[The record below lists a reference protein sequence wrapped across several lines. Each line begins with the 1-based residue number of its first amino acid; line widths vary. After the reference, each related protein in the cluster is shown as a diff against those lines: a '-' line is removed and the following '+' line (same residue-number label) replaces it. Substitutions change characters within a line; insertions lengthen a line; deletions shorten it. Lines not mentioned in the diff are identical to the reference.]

1 MPDMF
6 GKPLSFKRK
15 IIPEKWFRVI
25 QPLYHYLLALFA
37 VLWYWFPSRKIF
49 VLAVTG
55 TKGKTTTIELV
66 NAILEEAGYKTAL
79 SSTLRFKIAG
89 TEERNLRKMTFPG
102 RFFIQRFLRNAV
114 REQCDYAIIQRFL
127 RNAVREQC
135 DYAIVET
142 TSEGARQFRHRF
154 IDFDALLFTNLS
166 TEHIES
172 HGSYE
177 AYRDAKLSIVRAV
190 AASCKPRKI
199 VIANKDDREGGR
211 FLSVPKINESIPFS
225 LADGKPYTLE
235 KDRIVFMFKGE
246 RIETK
251 LSGEF
256 NLYNLLAAAT
266 FADSQHIGT
275 NIIKRALERF
285 SGVPGRMQ
293 KIDAGQDFTVIV
305 DYAHTPDSLEKVY
318 KTYGLSRKICVLG
331 AAGGGRDS
339 WKRPVLGGIANTHC
353 SDIIL
358 TDEDPYDD
366 NPEAIIEDI
375 AKGISHPIVKKI
387 LNRREAI
394 RHAISLAK
402 TGDTIIITGKGTDP
416 FIMRANGSKEPW
428 SDVSVAEE
436 ELKNASKTTTI
447 KQ

>member
-1 MPDMF
+1 MF
-6 GKPLSFKRK
+6 WKTFSFKKK
-15 IIPEKWFRVI
+15 IIPPRLFRVI
-25 QPLYHYLLALFA
+25 QPAYHYLLALFA

-49 VLAVTG
+49 VLAITG
-55 TKGKTTTIELV
+55 TKGKTTTIELI

-79 SSTLRFKIAG
+79 SSTLRFKIG
-89 TEERNLRKMTFPG
+89 DTEERNLRKMTFPG

-114 REQCDYAIIQRFL
+114 REKCDYAII
-127 RNAVREQC
+127 
-135 DYAIVET
+135 ET

-166 TEHIES
+166 PEHIES

-177 AYRDAKLSIVRAV
+177 AYRDAKLSIARTV
-190 AASCKPRKI
+190 AKSHKPKKI
-199 VIANKDDREGGR
+199 IIANKDDKEGSR
-211 FLSVPKINESIPFS
+211 FLSVPGIDESIPYA
-225 LADGKPYTLE
+225 LRDAAPYTLE
-235 KDRIVFMFKGE
+235 KDRIRFVFKGE

-266 FADSQHIGT
+266 FADSQSISIP
-275 NIIKRALERF
+275 IIKRTLEHF
-285 SGVPGRMQ
+285 TGVPGRMQ

-318 KTYGLSRKICVLG
+318 ETYALSRKICVLG
-331 AAGGGRDS
+331 AAGGGRDT
-339 WKRPVLGGIANTHC
+339 WKRPVFGEIANTHC

-366 NPEAIIEDI
+366 DSVMIIDEI
-375 AKGISHPIVKKI
+375 AKGISRPIVKKI

-394 RHAISLAK
+394 RHAISIAK
-402 TGDTIIITGKGTDP
+402 TGDTVIITGKGTDP

-428 SDVSVAEE
+428 SDVAVTEE
-436 ELKNASKTTTI
+436 ELKQAFAMLEHHS
-447 KQ
+447 

>member
-1 MPDMF
+1 MF
-6 GKPLSFKRK
+6 GKEIPVKRK
-15 IIPEKWFRVI
+15 IIPPRLFRII

-79 SSTLRFKIAG
+79 SSTLRFKIG
-89 TEERNLRKMTFPG
+89 NTEERNLRKMTFPG

-114 REQCDYAIIQRFL
+114 REKCDYAII
-127 RNAVREQC
+127 
-135 DYAIVET
+135 ET

-154 IDFDALLFTNLS
+154 IDFDALIFTNLS
-166 TEHIES
+166 PEHIES

-177 AYRDAKLSIVRAV
+177 AYRDAKLSIARAV
-190 AASCKPRKI
+190 AKSHKPKKI
-199 VIANKDDREGGR
+199 IIANKDDKEGGR
-211 FLSVPKINESIPFS
+211 FLSIPGITESIPYT
-225 LADGKPYTLE
+225 LQDGAPYTLTKE
-235 KDRIVFMFKGE
+235 NIHLVFKGVP
-246 RIETK
+246 IATK

-266 FADSQHIGT
+266 FADREHIGAS
-275 NIIKRALERF
+275 IIKSALERF
-285 SGVPGRMQ
+285 NGVPGRMQ

-318 KTYGLSRKICVLG
+318 ETYGLSRKICVLG
-331 AAGGGRDS
+331 AAGGGRDT
-339 WKRPVLGGIANTHC
+339 WKRPVFGKIADAHC
-353 SDIIL
+353 SDIVL

-366 NPEAIIEDI
+366 DPEAIVEEI
-375 AKGISHPIVKKI
+375 AKGISRPVVKKI

-402 TGDTIIITGKGTDP
+402 TGDTVIITGKGTDP

-428 SDVSVAEE
+428 SDVAVAEE
-436 ELKNASKTTTI
+436 ELRRALAPLEVQPRFK
-447 KQ
+447 

>member
-1 MPDMF
+1 MF
-6 GKPLSFKRK
+6 GKSPSVKRH
-15 IIPEKWFRVI
+15 IIPPKLFRLI
-25 QPLYHYLLALFA
+25 QPFYHYILALFA

-55 TKGKTTTIELV
+55 TKGKTTTIELI

-79 SSTLRFKIAG
+79 SSTLRFKIVD

-114 REQCDYAIIQRFL
+114 REKCDYAII
-127 RNAVREQC
+127 
-135 DYAIVET
+135 ET

-166 TEHIES
+166 PEHIES

-177 AYRDAKLSIVRAV
+177 AYRDAKLSIARTV
-190 AASCKPRKI
+190 AKSHKYKKI
-199 VIANKDDREGGR
+199 IIANKDDKEGAR
-211 FLSVPKINESIPFS
+211 FLSVPGITESIPYTIQNG
-225 LADGKPYTLE
+225 APYTLTKE
-235 KDRIVFMFKGE
+235 SIHFVFKGAP
-246 RIETK
+246 IATK

-266 FADSQHIGT
+266 FADSQHISSS
-275 NIIKRALERF
+275 IIKNALERF

-293 KIDAGQDFTVIV
+293 KIDMGQDFTVIV

-318 KTYGLSRKICVLG
+318 ETYALSKKICVLG

-339 WKRPVLGGIANTHC
+339 WKRPVFGKIADAHC

-366 NPEAIIEDI
+366 DSEAIIEDI
-375 AKGISHPIVKKI
+375 AKGISRPVVKKI

-394 RHAISLAK
+394 REAISLAK
-402 TGDTIIITGKGTDP
+402 TGDTVIITGKGTDP

-428 SDVSVAEE
+428 SDVAVVEE
-436 ELKNASKTTTI
+436 ELKIHLSITPKAATL
-447 KQ
+447 